1 VRIYLLLPFFKKEDG
16 VWNDAFACRYYRLNK
31 GVVPPDAYF
40 LRFEIDKEDGLGGE
54 VTDGAGLE
62 LGNALESVSCHI
74 EEEKKVNES
83 LDAKI
88 EEEEKVKDSLDVKM
102 DGNGNGNGWAS
113 VGGPLGRAFMRQEM
127 LKLKKC

>member
-16 VWNDAFACRYYRLNK
+16 VWIDAFACRYYRLNK

-54 VTDGAGLE
+54 VTDGAGME
-62 LGNALESVSCHI
+62 LSNALESVACHI

-88 EEEEKVKDSLDVKM
+88 EVAKNAKESVNAVM
-102 DGNGNGNGWAS
+102 DGNRNGEGWAS